1 MAFSRAA
8 PSRRNIVALL
18 ISIALLAAIF
28 LSVWPSNYVRIRRVA
43 EQKTRSAA
51 APVATLTANPNTQL
65 RSCVT
70 DYRLRGLDNDAKHG
84 KRTGYVLCLT
94 YREQQTKAAVN
105 MFSLQCWAKTLLVN
119 VVEPFLH
126 DSRFVVPLDTSQK
139 AMLAFSD
146 VFSLR
151 QWDALTT
158 KLSFAPLAPW
168 RQFLSNAS
176 RDMIVVHLQYS
187 SVMSIH
193 QRIES
198 GEKATHLAISDKY
211 KKGCTKKKEI
221 SGQLNYLAQ
230 YGFKVVREVCINFQH
245 GDEITMLQF
254 NSHIFGSYH
263 PRDVTILM
271 NEWRGFATSADSGKR
286 ILINDACWSRST
298 SLPSLYLRPSQRV
311 YCDAHNYQAMYL
323 GGRNSPYISVIVRT
337 EKIRL
342 IKLGMHGCLQETL
355 KLLAHVQST
364 MRINSTFLSMDIGQ
378 YGSNTMDSN
387 RLQLDQGN
395 FSAEYDALISGIYG
409 RGASTEM
416 WEKTFEAVTSVREA
430 GYIASLQKILVAEGH
445 CLVVVGGGSFQK
457 HTIMLHRLAKKK
469 KGVKPCVH
477 ILKSCSRNMEIDL
490 NTP

>member
-8 PSRRNIVALL
+8 QSKRNIVAFL
-18 ISIALLAAIF
+18 ISIILLAAIF
-28 LSVWPSNYVRIRRVA
+28 LSVWPSNYVRIRVA

-51 APVATLTANPNTQL
+51 APVTLTANPSTHL
-65 RSCVT
+65 RSCAT
-70 DYRLRGLDNDAKHG
+70 DYRIRGLDNDAKRG
-84 KRTGYVLCLT
+84 RRTGYVLCLT

-126 DSRFVVPLDTSQK
+126 DSRFVVPLDASQK
-139 AMLAFSD
+139 ALLAFSD
-146 VFSLR
+146 LFSLR
-151 QWDALTT
+151 QWDFLTT

-168 RQFLSNAS
+168 RQFLANAS
-176 RDMIVVHLQYS
+176 RDMIVVRLQYS
-187 SVMSIH
+187 SVMSVQ

-211 KKGCTKKKEI
+211 KEGCTKKKGF
-221 SGQLNYLAQ
+221 SHQLNYLTQ

-245 GDEITMLQF
+245 GDEITLLQF

-271 NEWRGFATSADSGKR
+271 DEWRGFSSSADNGKR

-311 YCDAHNYQAMYL
+311 YCDAHKYQAMYL
-323 GGRNSPYISVIVRT
+323 GGRKSRYISVIVRT

-342 IKLGMHGCLQETL
+342 LKAGMHGCLQETL
-355 KLLAHVQST
+355 KLLAHVQNQT
-364 MRINSTFLSMDIGQ
+364 RINSTFLSMDIGQ
-378 YGSNTMDSN
+378 YGSNSMDSN
-387 RLQLDQGN
+387 RLQSDKTS
-395 FSAEYDALISGIYG
+395 FTAEYDAFISGIYG

-445 CLVVVGGGSFQK
+445 CMVVVGGGSFQK
-457 HTIMLHRLAKKK
+457 HTIMLHTLANKK
-469 KGVKPCVH
+469 KGSKPCVH
-477 ILKSCSRNMEIDL
+477 IVKSCSRNMEIDL